1 VRIGRPP
8 GREADARSTAASAG
22 CRALAKCLAHYAA
35 RYADR
40 DRATA
45 EAYRSGAYSMQAIAE
60 YFGVSRM
67 TVSRAVKRHE
77 DAAAEPDVTCE
88 T

>member
-1 VRIGRPP
+1 MQARVDPGRPL
-8 GREADARSTAASAG
+8 REIPKCQR
-22 CRALAKCLAHYAA
+22 RALAKPLANYAA
-35 RYADR
+35 RYAER
-40 DRATA
+40 DRAMA
-45 EAYRSGAYSMQAIAE
+45 EAYPAGAYRMQSIAE

>member
-1 VRIGRPP
+1 MQARVDPGRPL
-8 GREADARSTAASAG
+8 REIPKRQRRT
-22 CRALAKCLAHYAA
+22 LAKPLADYAA

-60 YFGVSRM
+60 YFGVRRM
-67 TVSRAVKRHE
+67 TISRAVKRHE
-77 DAAAEPDVTCE
+77 AGAAEPDVTCE